1 MESRRNDLNIKIGNA
16 LNRFECLNKLARA
29 NVEKSIEPVLYEDE
43 IDIIIKA
50 LNIAYE
56 HTRRL
61 EPMGKDD
68 WTECSLRMPET
79 KAVIVA
85 DKTYTCSE
93 IVWIS
98 LEGEVM
104 MQAYLE
110 DGRWYSIGGELI
122 KEKVVAWHPAYKPAK
137 YKLGR

>member
-16 LNRFECLNKLARA
+16 LNRFECLKKLTG
-29 NVEKSIEPVLYEDE
+29 EKKSVEPVLYEDE
-43 IDIIIKA
+43 IDIIVKS

-85 DKTYTCSE
+85 DKTYMCSE

-104 MQAYLE
+104 MHAYLE

-122 KEKVVAWHPAYKPAK
+122 KEKVVAWHPAYKPPRYRAEK
-137 YKLGR
+137 